1 MVSKLK
7 KKFRPSANKTFYVT
21 TAIDYINGNPHI
33 GHSLEKVQADVLAR
47 WYALSGKKV
56 FFLTGTDEHGSK
68 TEKAAA
74 EAGVSPKTWSDKLS
88 AEFKDAWEKMEIEPT
103 RFIRTTDKD
112 HEKRVKKFIQ
122 LLFKKKFIYKGIY
135 QGLYCVGCEAF
146 YTDKDLDNGF
156 CKIHKKK
163 CEILKE
169 ESYFF
174 RLSAFRKKL
183 LDHYS
188 KNSDFV
194 TPRDR
199 GQEIVNRLK
208 EGLKDVSVTRTGV
221 KWGVPFPKNK
231 HHTIYVWFDAL
242 LNYITALGWPAGK
255 FKQFWPADVH
265 IVGKDILWFHT
276 VIWDS
281 MLLAADLKLP
291 KTVFVHGYITIDG
304 QKISKSLGNVIDPR
318 TLVEKYGADSVRYF
332 LLREIPS
339 QEDGDFSEKAL
350 IARHNNE
357 LADQLGNLL
366 NRVLVLAE
374 KYNKGK
380 VPKGEIDK
388 KIADAARVA
397 VTEAGLDLER
407 YQFHHSLEHIWN
419 FIGILNAYVN
429 DKKPWIISNV
439 KERDSVLY
447 NLLEGLRFTGVLCQP
462 FIPASAEKIL
472 HSIGAPKG
480 AHDIK
485 SLRFGKLKPGT
496 KTKRGEVL
504 FKKIEI
510 ADLQN
515 KSVMSKIAAE
525 KLVQQKNIIGGEV
538 MEKKVD
544 KKPVMPMEIKEKTS
558 EISYEDFS
566 KLDLRIA
573 EVKSAEEVKG
583 SDKLLK
589 LKIDVGGQIKEIVAG
604 IKGVYSP
611 KDVVGRQIVVV
622 NNLAPREYK
631 QFGVVSQ
638 AMLLAADDG
647 KPVLLQPD
655 KRVSVG
661 AKIK

>member
-1 MVSKLK
+1 MVSKLN
-7 KKFRPSANKTFYVT
+7 RKTFYVT
-21 TAIDYINGNPHI
+21 TAIDYINGNPHV

-47 WYALSGKKV
+47 WYVLSGKKV

-68 TEKAAA
+68 TEKSAA
-74 EAGVSPKTWSDKLS
+74 EAGLSPKQWADKIS
-88 AEFKDAWEKMEIEPT
+88 VEFKDAWKKMGITPT

-112 HEKRVKKFIQ
+112 HEERVKKFIK
-122 LLFKKKFIYKGIY
+122 LLLKKKFIYKGIY
-135 QGLYCVGCEAF
+135 EGLYCVGCEAF
-146 YTDKDLDNGF
+146 YTEKDLDNGF

-169 ESYFF
+169 QTYFF
-174 RLSAFRKKL
+174 RLSAFKKKL
-183 LDHYS
+183 LEHYS
-188 KNSDFV
+188 KNPDFV
-194 TPRDR
+194 TPRER
-199 GQEIVNRLK
+199 GQEIINRLK
-208 EGLKDVSVTRTGV
+208 GGLKDVSVTRTGV
-221 KWGVPFPKNK
+221 KWGVPFPKDK

-242 LNYITALGWPAGK
+242 LNYITGLGWPGGK

-281 MLLAADLKLP
+281 MLLAVDIDLP
-291 KTVFVHGYITIDG
+291 KTVFVHGYLTIDG

-350 IARHNNE
+350 VTRHNNE

-388 KIADAARVA
+388 KIADAARVT

-419 FIGILNAYVN
+419 FIGTLNAYVN

-447 NLLEGLRFTGVLCQP
+447 NLLEGLRFTGILCQP
-462 FIPASAEKIL
+462 FIPDSSKKIL
-472 HSIGAPKG
+472 QQIGAKNY
-480 AHDIK
+480 DLK
-485 SLRFGKLKPGT
+485 SLRKFGTLKPGA
-496 KTKRGEVL
+496 KTRRGDVL
-504 FKKIEI
+504 FKKIE
-510 ADLQN
+510 
-515 KSVMSKIAAE
+515 
-525 KLVQQKNIIGGEV
+525 IGGEV
-538 MEKKVD
+538 MEKKIES
-544 KKPVMPMEIKEKTS
+544 KKPMPMEIKPKETN

-573 EVKSAEEVKG
+573 EVKSAEDVKG

-589 LKIDVGGQIKEIVAG
+589 LKIDVGGQIKEIIAG

-611 KDVVGRQIVVV
+611 KDVVGRQIVIV
-622 NNLAPREYK
+622 NNLKPREYK
-631 QFGVVSQ
+631 QFGVTSY

-647 KPVLLQPD
+647 RPVLLQPD
-655 KRVSVG
+655 SKV
-661 AKIK
+661 KIGSKVK